1 MNPEIPTKEN
11 KESFFKEIIK
21 FTILAL
27 AIVIPIRAYVAQP
40 FIVNG
45 SSMDPT
51 FNTGQYIIVDR
62 LTYHFSS
69 PSRGDVLIFKYPK
82 NTKEYYIKRL
92 IGLPGETVS
101 ATDGIVTIKNKE
113 NPDGIVLD
121 DSFVIKEHKTSDSF
135 NITLGEDEYFVMGD
149 NRAASSDSRVWG
161 PLDEKYISGRALV
174 RLLPLTKISIFPG
187 EIKI

>member
-1 MNPEIPTKEN
+1 MNPEISTNEPKEN
-11 KESFFKEIIK
+11 VFKEIVK
-21 FTILAL
+21 FTLLAL
-27 AIVIPIRAYVAQP
+27 VIVIPFRAFVAQP

-69 PSRGDVLIFKYPK
+69 PDRGDVMIFKYP
-82 NTKEYYIKRL
+82 NNPKEYYIKRL

-101 ATDGIVTIKNKE
+101 TKDGIVTIKNKE
-113 NPDGIVLD
+113 NPEGIVLD
-121 DSFVIKEHKTSDSF
+121 DSFVIKAHKTSETF

-149 NRAASSDSRVWG
+149 NRAKSSDSRTWG
-161 PLDEKYISGRALV
+161 PLDEKYISGRALI
-174 RLLPLTKISIFPG
+174 RLVPVTKISIFPG